1 MQSNTVFCYYY
12 AFKDSP
18 REDSLL
24 LSHAIVVFF
33 VFFFKKSVVIC
44 ASMQVNI
51 HHVYLVPPG
60 GERGGLALK
69 ALSVGE
75 FKKKLLTF
83 RGGGFGG

>member
-1 MQSNTVFCYYY
+1 
-12 AFKDSP
+12 
-18 REDSLL
+18 
-24 LSHAIVVFF
+24 
-33 VFFFKKSVVIC
+33 
-44 ASMQVNI
+44 MQVNI

-83 RGGGFGG
+83 RGGGLAGERCCIEGYHLKCVLAMF

>member
-1 MQSNTVFCYYY
+1 
-12 AFKDSP
+12 
-18 REDSLL
+18 
-24 LSHAIVVFF
+24 
-33 VFFFKKSVVIC
+33 
-44 ASMQVNI
+44 MQVNI

-83 RGGGFGG
+83 RGGLAGERCCIEGYHLKCVLAMF